1 MNVIMNK
8 QMKLLLYLE
17 NGVDTMARKTS
28 DGKYIPVVYDKGFV
42 DMVELKDGEW
52 KVVEYNTLKEAE
64 QKEKEYK
71 EFWQNANR

>member
-1 MNVIMNK
+1 
-8 QMKLLLYLE
+8 
-17 NGVDTMARKTS
+17 MARKTS

-42 DMVELKDGEW
+42 DMVELKDGEC

-64 QKEKEYK
+64 QKEKGHK

>member
-1 MNVIMNK
+1 
-8 QMKLLLYLE
+8 MKLLLYLE

-64 QKEKEYK
+64 QKEKEHK